1 MRTGQQALPP
11 TISAPR
17 CGGAR
22 ADSILSSTLVHPGPR
37 DDLGTASAVTTVPAP
52 DLVLRRAD
60 DDLWVATADG
70 EYAGLVTRRPDG
82 FEVHDR
88 FSRPVTV
95 VAVLDHAR
103 RHLAAPPGRPADRR
117 DGPHTRRRPAGR
129 GIRPRARGT
138 VVSTREDS
146 TMATGTVKWFNAE
159 KGFGFIAPSDGTADV
174 FAHYSEIQSSG
185 YRSLEENQSVS
196 FDVTQG
202 PKGPQ
207 AANIQAL

>member
-1 MRTGQQALPP
+1 MGAGQQTLPT
-11 TISAPR
+11 TISAHER
-17 CGGAR
+17 GAR
-22 ADSILSSTLVHPGPR
+22 AEKHITSSTILDRPATAPAAAGTPG
-37 DDLGTASAVTTVPAP
+37 P

-70 EYAGLVTRRPDG
+70 EYAGMVTRRPDG
-82 FEVHDR
+82 FHVHDR
-88 FSRPVTV
+88 FTRPVTV
-95 VAVLDHAR
+95 VAALEHAR
-103 RHLAAPPGRPADRR
+103 RHLSAPPGRPAGSRR
-117 DGPHTRRRPAGR
+117 DHTPNRRRPAGR
-129 GIRPRARGT
+129 GTRTRARGP
-138 VVSTREDS
+138 VVSTKEN

-207 AANIQAL
+207 ATNIQAL

>member
-1 MRTGQQALPP
+1 M
-11 TISAPR
+11 S
-17 CGGAR
+17 GAR
-22 ADSILSSTLVHPGPR
+22 ADSILSSTLEHPGPR
-37 DDLGTASAVTTVPAP
+37 DDLGTALAVPSVHGP

-82 FEVHDR
+82 FQVHDR

-95 VAVLDHAR
+95 VAVLDHAKG
-103 RHLAAPPGRPADRR
+103 HLAAPPGRPADSRR
-117 DGPHTRRRPAGR
+117 DRTHNRRRPAGR
-129 GIRPRARGT
+129 GIRTRARGT
-138 VVSTREDS
+138 VVSTREDIK
-146 TMATGTVKWFNAE
+146 MATGTVKWFNAE

-174 FAHYSEIQSSG
+174 FAHYSEIASSG

-207 AANIQAL
+207 ATNIQPL